1 MIFSAR
7 VIQRTLRLEVVVLG
21 PVEFID
27 AAGFI
32 VVPLL

>member
-7 VIQRTLRLEVVVLG
+7 VIQRTFRLEVVVLG
-21 PVEFID
+21 PVDIID